1 MSKIPTKNFK
11 VALCSMPWAI
21 FNRPSIQ
28 LATLKSYL
36 EEKSDYRVDT
46 FHPYLDIA
54 ALLGV
59 DIYPEIALSGWAGE
73 ALFSALLYPEKAK
86 DAAKLFNENISVTTR
101 NKTRFSSLTTQIE
114 KLCHNWINSTDF
126 SSYNLVGFSI
136 CFSQLLPSLYMA
148 KLIKQKHP
156 TLPIVFGGSSCCGE
170 VGQSLLQEYQ
180 QLDYIIDGEGEERL
194 LTLCKLFDG
203 KSTELADGVQSRK
216 NLKYATTQIAPLD
229 LTALPLPDYRPYFNE
244 IKKTFPSHPFI
255 PLLPVE
261 FSRGCWWNKCTFCNL
276 NIQWPNYR
284 FKSGGRMVA
293 EVRALSKQYESLHF
307 TFTDNALPPREAD
320 HFFSE
325 IAKNSID
332 FDFFA
337 EIRGT
342 SDLRRIQQYRKGG
355 LTTIQVGIEALSTS
369 LLDKMDKGSSTM
381 DNIAMMKLCAQ
392 EKIKLEGNLIVD
404 FPTTTVDEIKETIHN
419 LAYVLP
425 YIPLEPASFFLGYGS
440 PIYNNPKQFSIQA
453 ILPHTKTKLLFP
465 KHCHET
471 MTMLIS
477 SYRGDKMVQQKLW
490 QPVRKMIDDWH
501 TFHKNRKSPNIPALS
516 YKDGE
521 NFLIIRQELTSSTTL
536 HHRLRGISRK
546 VYLAAPIPTPIED
559 IGKMF
564 PTIKAKALINFIED
578 MCSKRLMFQEN
589 GKTISLAVHQ
599 SQQTQ

>member
-1 MSKIPTKNFK
+1 
-11 VALCSMPWAI
+11 MPWAI

-28 LATLKSYL
+28 LASLKGYL
-36 EEKSDYRVDT
+36 RQKSDYRVDT

-54 ALLGV
+54 ALLGI

-86 DAAKLFNENISVTTR
+86 DAAKLFSDNISAATR
-101 NKTRFSSLTTQIE
+101 KRIDFLGLTLQIE
-114 KLCHNWINSTDF
+114 KQCHILLNRSDF
-126 SSYNLVGFSI
+126 ASYNLVGFSI

-148 KLIKQKHP
+148 ELIKKKHP
-156 TLPIVFGGSSCCGE
+156 ALPIVFGGSSCCGE
-170 VGQSLLQEYQ
+170 VGQSLLSQFQ

-194 LTLCKLFDG
+194 LSLCKVLDG
-203 KSTELADGVQSRK
+203 ENTELAQGVLSRK
-216 NLKYATTQIAPLD
+216 TLKRSTTQITPVELS
-229 LTALPLPDYRPYFNE
+229 TLPLPDYSSYFNE
-244 IKKTFPSHPFI
+244 IKKTFPAHPFI
-255 PLLPVE
+255 PLLPIE

-284 FKSGGRMVA
+284 FKSGDRMIA
-293 EVRALSKQYESLHF
+293 EVMALSQKYESLHF

-325 IAKNSID
+325 IATKSLD

-342 SDLRRIQQYRKGG
+342 SEVKRLQRYRRGG

-369 LLDKMDKGSSTM
+369 LLGKMDKGSSSM
-381 DNIAMMKLCAQ
+381 DNIAMMKLCA
-392 EKIKLEGNLIVD
+392 EENITLEGNLIVD
-404 FPTTTVDEIKETIHN
+404 FPTTTTGEIQETITN

-425 YIPLEPASFFLGYGS
+425 YPPLEPASFFLGYGS
-440 PIYNNPKQFSIQA
+440 PIYNNLKQFSIRS

-465 KHCHET
+465 KQCYEA

-477 SYRGDKMVQQKLW
+477 SYRGDKTVQQKSW
-490 QPVRKMIDDWH
+490 EPVRKIIDDWH
-501 TFHKNRKSPNIPALS
+501 TFHKTRKNRDIPALS
-516 YKDGE
+516 YRDGE
-521 NFLIIRQELTSSTTL
+521 NFLIIRQELTSGTTL

-546 VYLAAPIPTPIED
+546 IYLAAPIPTPIDD

-564 PTIKAKALINFIED
+564 PKVKNKALTTFIED

-589 GKTISLAVHQ
+589 GKTISLAVHH
-599 SQQTQ
+599 

>member
-1 MSKIPTKNFK
+1 MSVFPTMNFK

-28 LATLKSYL
+28 LASLKSYL
-36 EEKSDYRVDT
+36 QQKSDYKVDT
-46 FHPYLDIA
+46 FHTYLDIA
-54 ALLGV
+54 ALLGI

-73 ALFSALLYPEKAK
+73 ALFSALLYPEKAT
-86 DAAKLFNENISVTTR
+86 DAAKLFSDNISAATR
-101 NKTRFSSLTTQIE
+101 KKIDFDSLTLQIE
-114 KLCHNWINSTDF
+114 KLCDNWLNSIDF
-126 SSYNLVGFSI
+126 ASYNLVGFSI

-148 KLIKQKHP
+148 ELIKKKHP
-156 TLPIVFGGSSCCGE
+156 ELPIVFGGSSCCGE
-170 VGQSLLQEYQ
+170 VGQSLLRQFQ

-194 LTLCKLFDG
+194 LNLCKILEG
-203 KSTELADGVQSRK
+203 ENTELADGVLSRNTLKQS
-216 NLKYATTQIAPLD
+216 TTQIAPLD
-229 LTALPLPDYRPYFNE
+229 LTTLPLPDYISYFNE
-244 IKKTFPSHPFI
+244 IKKTFPAHPFI
-255 PLLPVE
+255 PLLPIE

-284 FKSGGRMVA
+284 FKSGDKMIA
-293 EVRALSKQYESLHF
+293 EVMALSQKYESLHF

-325 IAKNSID
+325 IATKGID

-342 SDLRRIQQYRKGG
+342 RKVKRLQQYRSGG

-369 LLDKMDKGSSTM
+369 LLDKMDKGNSTM
-381 DNIAMMKLCAQ
+381 DNIAMMKLCA
-392 EKIKLEGNLIVD
+392 EENITLEGNLIVD
-404 FPTTTVDEIKETIHN
+404 FPSTTTGEIHETITN

-425 YIPLEPASFFLGYGS
+425 YAPLESASFFLGYGS
-440 PIYNNPKQFSIQA
+440 PIYNNLKEFSIQS
-453 ILPHTKTKLLFP
+453 ILPHSKTKLLFP

-477 SYRGDKMVQQKLW
+477 SYRGDRTVQQKNW
-490 QPVRKMIDDWH
+490 APVREVIDAWH
-501 TFHKNRKSPNIPALS
+501 TFHKNRKNRDIPALS
-516 YKDGE
+516 YRDGE
-521 NFLIIRQELTSSTTL
+521 NFLIIRQELAGGVTL

-546 VYLAAPIPTPIED
+546 IYLSAPIPTSIDD

-564 PTIKAKALINFIED
+564 PKVKTKALTAFIED

-589 GKTISLAVHQ
+589 GQAISLAIHQ
-599 SQQTQ
+599 

>member
-1 MSKIPTKNFK
+1 
-11 VALCSMPWAI
+11 MPWAI

-36 EEKSDYRVDT
+36 EGKSDYRVDT

-59 DIYPEIALSGWAGE
+59 DIYAEIALSGWAGE
-73 ALFSALLYPEKAK
+73 ALFSALLYPQKAK
-86 DAAKLFNENISVTTR
+86 DAARLFNENISTTTG
-101 NKTRFSSLTTQIE
+101 NKTKFSSLTTQIE
-114 KLCHNWINSTDF
+114 KLCYSWINSIDF
-126 SSYNLVGFSI
+126 TSYNLIGFSI

-148 KLIKQKHP
+148 KLIKQKQP
-156 TLPIVFGGSSCCGE
+156 ALPVVFGGSSCCGE
-170 VGQSLLQEYQ
+170 VGQSLLREYQ
-180 QLDYIIDGEGEERL
+180 QLDFIVDGEGEERL
-194 LTLCKLFDG
+194 LTLCRHLNG
-203 KSTELADGVQSRK
+203 KSTELADGILSRK
-216 NLKYATTQIAPLD
+216 KLNRPATPITPIISITPLD
-229 LTALPLPDYRPYFNE
+229 LTALPLPDYSPYFNE
-244 IKKTFPSHPFI
+244 IKKLFPTRPFI
-255 PLLPVE
+255 PLLPIE

-284 FKSGGRMVA
+284 FKSGDKMVA

-325 IAKNSID
+325 ISKKNID

-342 SDLRRIQQYRKGG
+342 SDLKRLQQYRRGG

-392 EKIKLEGNLIVD
+392 ERIKLEGNLIVD
-404 FPTTTVDEIKETIHN
+404 FPTTTMDEINETINN

-425 YIPLEPASFFLGYGS
+425 YNPLEPASFFLGYGS
-440 PIYNNPKQFSIQA
+440 PIYNKPKQFSIQA

-465 KHCHET
+465 KHCHES

-490 QPVRKMIDDWH
+490 QPVRKMIADWH
-501 TFHKNRKSPNIPALS
+501 TFHKNRKNPNIAALS
-516 YKDGE
+516 YRDGE
-521 NFLIIRQELTSSTTL
+521 NFLIIRQERTNSSTL

-546 VYLAAPIPTPIED
+546 VYLAAPVPTPIKD

-564 PTIKAKALINFIED
+564 PTIKAGTLTAFIDD
-578 MCSKRLMFQEN
+578 MCCKRLMFQEN

-599 SQQTQ
+599 SQ